1 MILQTKLLID
11 DNMLSMRETEDT
23 TLAESIEL
31 CYHTLASS
39 YKILHM
45 DQKLTSIFGRHTVSL
60 PKSYDRKY

>member
-11 DNMLSMRETEDT
+11 DNMLSLRKTENT
-23 TLAESIEL
+23 TLSESTEL

-45 DQKLTSIFGRHTVSL
+45 DQKLTSVFGHHAISL
-60 PKSYDRKY
+60 PESYNCKY